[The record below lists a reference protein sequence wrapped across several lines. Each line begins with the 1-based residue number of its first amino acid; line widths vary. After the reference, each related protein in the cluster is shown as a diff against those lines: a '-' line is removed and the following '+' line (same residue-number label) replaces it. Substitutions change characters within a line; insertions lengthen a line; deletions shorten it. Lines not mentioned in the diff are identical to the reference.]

1 MTSKRRGINPFYVLV
16 VIVGTAFTVTAFAYG
31 VMAFRAF
38 RSSAAPRADAEDS
51 GERLMALL
59 DRRGLEIM
67 GCELAILGVA
77 SVAAMSSDKWW
88 QTKQP

>member
-1 MTSKRRGINPFYVLV
+1 VNNRRRGFNPFYGLV

-38 RSSAAPRADAEDS
+38 RTSAAPRADAETR

-77 SVAAMSSDKWW
+77 SVGAMWSDRWW
-88 QTKQP
+88 HGE

>member
-1 MTSKRRGINPFYVLV
+1 V
-16 VIVGTAFTVTAFAYG
+16 VIVGTLFTVTAFAYG

-38 RSSAAPRADAEDS
+38 RTSPAPRADAES
-51 GERLMALL
+51 RGERLMALL

-77 SVAAMSSDKWW
+77 SVGAMWSDRWW
-88 QTKQP
+88 RAQV